1 MLGLGFSIG
10 WERRKMLVYH
20 FLGPKLLAGVWRLLK
35 PACLVEKRMDVGSFR
50 PHLIRVA
57 VRCNEE
63 AQGLI

>member
-1 MLGLGFSIG
+1 
-10 WERRKMLVYH
+10 MLVYH